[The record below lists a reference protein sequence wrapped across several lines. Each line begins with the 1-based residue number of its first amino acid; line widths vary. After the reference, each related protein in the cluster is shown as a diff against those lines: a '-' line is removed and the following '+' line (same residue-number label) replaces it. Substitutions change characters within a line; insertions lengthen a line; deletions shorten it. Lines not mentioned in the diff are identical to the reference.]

1 MRQWATLIAVPLS
14 FHAWYA
20 FKLIQSTNFVLLG
33 FLSSV
38 GSGECR
44 IQTYSCISLVWFL
57 MNLFVSLVSACC
69 WQCNSVV
76 FVSPGHPRLARCS
89 VILQHTANRRHD
101 SNFMLIITTPSWMQ
115 LSPRE
120 RHAANVL
127 QWRKHRFIRFLYAR
141 TRAEKHIS
149 FVLWPV
155 KWMWRR
161 LVCLFYWLETFFAWT
176 ENSRSLEAR

>member
-57 MNLFVSLVSACC
+57 MNLFVSLVSDCC

-101 SNFMLIITTPSWMQ
+101 SNYMLIITTPSWMQ

-127 QWRKHRFIRFLYAR
+127 QWRKHRFIRFYFFICTHASR
-141 TRAEKHIS
+141 KTYFIC
-149 FVLWPV
+149 FVAGEV
-155 KWMWRR
+155 NVTSSRV
-161 LVCLFYWLETFFAWT
+161 LVLLAGDIFCVD
-176 ENSRSLEAR
+176 RK